1 MSELS
6 KGSYQEYKGTEA
18 GDTVVLTAQD
28 PDSGQK
34 YDYQGTVVESIG
46 ATVRIQTTNG
56 RMIELRSVKENDT
69 GDMAVLLAVDGKEV
83 GDTEETK
90 GVNPDGVPIKKES
103 TKLSFDYRVKEFRSE
118 SEELY
123 IG

>member
-6 KGSYQEYKGTEA
+6 KGSYQEYSGTEA

-56 RMIELRSVKENDT
+56 RMIELRAVKENDT

-103 TKLSFDYRVKEFRSE
+103 TKLSFDYRVKEFKSE